1 MSLLVF
7 SGLTFRIHESRY
19 RRTAIRDGMLQY
31 PPNGLAKPAEFCG
44 MEPRC
49 KARRV
54 NARLP

>member
-7 SGLTFRIHESRY
+7 SGLTFRIHKIRY
-19 RRTAIRDGMLQY
+19 RRTAILDGMLQY
-31 PPNGLAKPAEFCG
+31 SANGLAKPAEFCG
-44 MEPRC
+44 VEPRR